1 MTYQQAIDYLLGQL
15 PFYQRIGPAAYK
27 ANLDNTIS
35 LSNYFGQPEKN
46 IRHIHV
52 AGTNGKGSVCHMIA
66 SVLQEHGFKTGL
78 ATSPHLKDYRERI
91 RVNGKKIP
99 REYVKRFVSEH
110 IDFFK
115 TLQASFFEISIALT
129 FKYFS
134 DEKVDIAVIET
145 GLGGR
150 LDSTNIIQPM
160 LSVITNIGLDHTS
173 LLGNTLEKIAKE
185 KAGIIKANTPVVIG
199 RDQEAIRHV
208 FEGVAAEKN
217 AEMIVAPS
225 KYAVLNSNN
234 SGPGSKAGKR
244 LFILENTRGEKKSYV
259 TDLLGDYQAENLVT
273 TITALDVLAEKAF
286 IKLDERSLLKG
297 LSAVTMNT
305 GLTGRWQ
312 ILRQNPRVICDTAHN
327 ADGVAAVVTQ
337 LSVQSYCHLRM
348 VFGMVKDKDIDLI
361 LALLPKEAQY
371 YFCEPQVPR
380 KLAVKE
386 LEGYAHHHG
395 LKGCAYLTVQEA
407 LVAAMREAG
416 NNDLIFVGGSTFVV
430 AEVI

>member
-27 ANLDNTIS
+27 ANLDNTIR

-66 SVLQEHGFKTGL
+66 SVLQEHGLKTGL

-99 REYVKRFVSEH
+99 KEYVRHFVSEH
-110 IDFFK
+110 IDFFN

-134 DEKVDIAVIET
+134 DEKVDMAVIET

-150 LDSTNIIQPM
+150 LDSTNIIQPV

-173 LLGNTLEKIAKE
+173 LLGNTLEAIAKE

-199 RDQEAIRHV
+199 RDQEAIRHI
-208 FEGVAAEKN
+208 FDGFAAEKN
-217 AEMIVAPS
+217 AALVVAS
-225 KYAVLNSNN
+225 SNYTVPG
-234 SGPGSKAGKR
+234 SDTWTHGSKANR
-244 LFILENTRGEKKSYV
+244 RRFTLVNSRGEKKSYV

-273 TITALDVLAEKAF
+273 TITALDVLAKESSMKF
-286 IKLDERSLLKG
+286 SEESLRNG
-297 LSAVTMNT
+297 LSAVAANT
-305 GLTGRWQ
+305 GLAGRWHM
-312 ILRQNPRVICDTAHN
+312 LRETPRVICDTAHN
-327 ADGVAAVVTQ
+327 ADGIAAVAAQ
-337 LSVQSYCHLRM
+337 LSAQPWCQLRM
-348 VFGMVKDKDIDLI
+348 VFGMVEDKDIDLI

-371 YFCEPQVPR
+371 YFCEPRVPR
-380 KLAVKE
+380 KLAVKKLAE
-386 LEGYAHHHG
+386 YACVHG
-395 LKGCAYLTVQEA
+395 LKGCAYHTVKQAYLAA
-407 LVAAMREAG
+407 L
-416 NNDLIFVGGSTFVV
+416 NDASDKDLVFVGGSTFVV